1 MANEINGSVNV
12 HMTKSGI
19 DLERTIGFILD
30 MAGTHHNYT
39 VVDVTNV
46 AANIPFGSVVNPGL
60 LLMHNREAPGGL
72 SVDHGKVVAA
82 AFEATGT
89 IMPGSV
95 AFFQVKAGTVPQLKA
110 SGAGPAQIEMWLI
123 EL

>member
-82 AFEATGT
+82 AFEATTPQPHPLPSGDRHRRST
-89 IMPGSV
+89 ECDPGS
-95 AFFQVKAGTVPQLKA
+95 
-110 SGAGPAQIEMWLI
+110 SRRIS
-123 EL
+123 